1 MEQPLESGMEPV
13 ATQFVTDVVI
23 LERTGDGFLLKG
35 QGRCRDLRVQLLE
48 TCWQIVATSTDGMEM
63 VQQFGLVCTYD
74 LVDTISLWRLGGWD
88 MLSLKQD
95 EYRRI
100 CRTKL
105 LSKGLLCKRVAEE
118 KQRIFHR
125 LNHSILAI
133 HKVAFASCT
142 DVHRIFFDPR
152 FYAAKYQQFRDEMH
166 RYRAATIAVHS
177 WNFAFQKDGQ
187 QDAPIKRDDVT
198 FHGLDATLEA
208 MSSWRRLFSD
218 TRKSYR
224 ALNRT
229 LDRLPG
235 KIAPLHLTAL
245 PWIHLNR
252 AYENRTELLC
262 LLLSARMSRLGSLPL
277 NFHVFR
283 EARKEEIVQAIQL
296 VGRALHLNL
305 GIARTS
311 HLSMFCNYLV
321 DYPHLHWGRIVGLA
335 EAAIRYHRSLRQAEL
350 APLMEDDGPVSHPP
364 IPIPEVKGLRF
375 LASKSEIIREGQQ
388 MEHCI
393 GTYIPQALAGS
404 SFLFHYDHGNEMASI
419 EVNCCGKVRQ
429 SFGPGN
435 SINSAS
441 KKAKQILSRWGRQ
454 FPPCDPS
461 LEHTE
466 YYSPF

>member
-1 MEQPLESGMEPV
+1 MEQPLETGMEPV
-13 ATQFVTDVVI
+13 ETEFVTDVVI
-23 LERTGDGFLLKG
+23 LERTGDGFLMKG
-35 QGRCRDLRVQLLE
+35 QGRCRDLRVQLLD
-48 TCWQIVATSTDGMEM
+48 TCWQIVATSTEGEEM

-152 FYAAKYQQFRDEMH
+152 FYDAKYQQLRDDVL
-166 RYRAATIAVHS
+166 RYRAAAVAVHS
-177 WNFAFQKDGQ
+177 LNFIYQENSQ
-187 QDAPIKRDDVT
+187 QDAPIKKDDVT

-218 TRKSYR
+218 TGKSYR

-262 LLLSARMSRLGSLPL
+262 LLLTSRMSSLGSVPL

-283 EARKEEIVQAIQL
+283 DARKEEIVKAIQL
-296 VGRALHLNL
+296 VGRALNLNL
-305 GIARTS
+305 GISRTA

-321 DYPHLHWGRIVGLA
+321 DYPHLHRGRIVGLA
-335 EAAIRYHRSLRQAEL
+335 EAAIRYHRSLTHAKL
-350 APLMEDDGPVSHPP
+350 ATLTEDDGPVSHPP
-364 IPIPEVKGLRF
+364 IPVPDVKGLRF

-393 GTYIPQALAGS
+393 GNYVPLALVGS
-404 SFLFHYDHGNEMASI
+404 SFLFHYEHGNEMASI

-435 SINSAS
+435 STNIAS

-461 LEHTE
+461 VSHIECFP
-466 YYSPF
+466 PF